1 VFSRRAR
8 ERACGAITQPCV
20 EVSIIATDSCPSK
33 RKSFADADIL
43 RRALPS
49 LTFDLPEKP
58 QTELT
63 NFTTEPKTRRY
74 LTRGAFI
81 SAHRAVDFMETL
93 YRKGLKECSWKTLR
107 YEFVQT
113 FQTNDPKTLDKY
125 LGHPEETVRSSAQSM
140 VRQNRNSGTVAH
152 FMYSNQRVIKAKKGL
167 LEDLGYVTREGNRYI
182 LHHENFGYST
192 EQVTLETAIP
202 LPEVNEESKQSNDNL
217 RTRSLLGENDNQPI
231 LQGKGN
237 GETVL
242 EVSPIEEVVAERK
255 EEEDI
260 DSTHVNQSSE
270 SDTDLYTA
278 IKNLVKPGFTRNDDK
293 LERALGHKP

>member
-1 VFSRRAR
+1 MEGGKAR
-8 ERACGAITQPCV
+8 MT
-20 EVSIIATDSCPSK
+20 SNTYPSK
-33 RKSFADADIL
+33 RKRFTDADTL
-43 RRALPS
+43 RRALPYP
-49 LTFDLPEKP
+49 TFEFPEKP

-81 SAHRAVDFMETL
+81 SAHRAVEFMETL
-93 YRKGLKECSWKTLR
+93 FEKNLNFCSWETLR
-107 YEFVQT
+107 YEFVQK

-182 LHHENFGYST
+182 LHHENFGYFT
-192 EQVTLETAIP
+192 EQIPLELPIP
-202 LPEVNEESKQSNDNL
+202 LPEVNGEAKQSNDNL
-217 RTRSLLGENDNQPI
+217 RTRGLLGENDNQTV
-231 LQGKGN
+231 LQGKI
-237 GETVL
+237 ETT
-242 EVSPIEEVVAERK
+242 ERK

-270 SDTDLYTA
+270 SEAYSVCMGKTSTTVEVPIHRSSESDTTYNCST
-278 IKNLVKPGFTRNDDK
+278 KRNDDK
-293 LERALGHKP
+293 LERALGHRP